1 MNTGQDQQ
9 TLPKLEK
16 LDEETVQKIDY
27 IIRGLELGKF
37 DETSKKVEFL
47 GKLSGD
53 PKPGYIEKLLSRIS
67 QLENENAQLEVES
80 GQHMNRIIQLET
92 TKTDIEGR
100 INTLENDINVV
111 AKAIRQI
118 FEPKPLKDNWDMQEI
133 HNFCNN
139 HGASSY

>member
-1 MNTGQDQQ
+1 MSTGQDAQ
-9 TLPKLEK
+9 TIEKLEK

-67 QLENENAQLEVES
+67 QLERENGTLDVDNIRHTS
-80 GQHMNRIIQLET
+80 KITQLET
-92 TKTDIEGR
+92 DHLEAERKITA
-100 INTLENDINVV
+100 LENDMTTV
-111 AKAIRQI
+111 AKAIQYL
-118 FEPKPLKDNWDMQEI
+118 FHPDPL
-133 HNFCNN
+133 
-139 HGASSY
+139 GSSYEISNIETFISSKGARKF